1 MTKPQSPE
9 LRRSGLGATDQD
21 SAKINAEET
30 PDPQGSTGRVPPANQ
45 PGHHP
50 DTEQD
55 KPEPPA

>member
-21 SAKINAEET
+21 SAKINTDET

-55 KPEPPA
+55 KPDPPA